1 MTYTHRNYLRHD
13 RGRSG
18 WRLTVLLA
26 ALGASL
32 VAASSAF
39 AANVTATATITGGT
53 LSLASSAAPTFSVTL
68 NGTDQTPSYTMPM
81 TVTDATGSGAG
92 WNVTVTSTAFTTG
105 TKSLAN
111 AASTVTAVSSACV
124 AATTC
129 TNPTNST
136 TYPLTVPAA
145 ATPPTAVKLF
155 NSALNSGLGSF
166 TLTPTVQVAI
176 PANTFAG
183 TYTSTITLAVVSG
196 P

>member
-1 MTYTHRNYLRHD
+1 VKITTRNGVRTLRSS
-13 RGRSG
+13 GR
-18 WRLTVLLA
+18 RLA
-26 ALGASL
+26 CL
-32 VAASSAF
+32 VAAGGAALLVSASAL

-81 TVTDATGSGAG
+81 TVNDATGSGTG
-92 WNVTVTSTAFTTG
+92 WNVTITSTAFTTG

-111 AASTVTAVSSACV
+111 GASTVTGVTSSC
-124 AATTC
+124 AALTTC
-129 TNPTNST
+129 TSPTNAT
-136 TYPLTVPAA
+136 GYPLTVPAA
-145 ATPPTAVKLF
+145 ASPPVAVKLF
-155 NSALNSGLGSF
+155 NAAANTGLGNF